1 MSFNS
6 ITKKQRT
13 PFQKLRIRNRKH
25 RKQWKTRNRCSM
37 QKVFIKLSGN
47 SSRNIYARISILIK
61 LQGSLLFVSSW
72 KQVSISLMASFQT
85 SEAFTVQGPKYTHT
99 HANTRNFAARERFYL
114 FMSCDIFLCIS
125 IDQSL
130 FLNFF
135 STYWSI
141 FFLISISQLNEGSIC
156 PFICPSLHLSINQS
170 ICVNATLC
178 VYLISEISKKRRY
191 NFAVLCKACNI
202 A

>member
-61 LQGSLLFVSSW
+61 LQGSLLFVS
-72 KQVSISLMASFQT
+72 